1 MSGPVNDA
9 INRIGSGSSGSS
21 SNDAGLEQ
29 FRDAVDK
36 FDGDDDL
43 VGLEGLKDLAE
54 KSGVKNLDYNKIL
67 GKDGEASGDYVSAL
81 LYQEIKKMGN
91 KGPDSDNNK
100 SGPDADN
107 NTGGPDADNNAGGPD
122 ADNNAGG
129 PDADNNTSGPDADNN
144 TGGPDAD
151 NNNGNNNGDAGLSDF
166 LKSVQKFAGD
176 DKLIGVDGLRELAEK
191 SNVSGLDYNK
201 LVGKDGE
208 MSADYAASL
217 LFQKIKDK
225 DNS

>member
-1 MSGPVNDA
+1 V
-9 INRIGSGSSGSS
+9 
-21 SNDAGLEQ
+21 
-29 FRDAVDK
+29 
-36 FDGDDDL
+36 

-81 LYQEIKKMGN
+81 LYQEMKKMGN

-107 NTGGPDADNNAGGPD
+107 NTGGPDADNNT
-122 ADNNAGG
+122 GG

-151 NNNGNNNGDAGLSDF
+151 NNTSGPDADNNNGNNNGDGGLEDF
-166 LKSVQKFAGD
+166 IKGIARFA
-176 DKLIGVDGLRELAEK
+176 
-191 SNVSGLDYNK
+191 
-201 LVGKDGE
+201 GKDGLLGE
-208 MSADYAASL
+208 TGIMELAKLSKIELSEADAKKVVGRDGEASADYAAAY
-217 LFQKIKDK
+217 LFQKGKEQGK
-225 DNS
+225 L